1 MLLKFSLFYLSSPN
15 ARHRFAAFS
24 ISMTGIILSIVIV
37 SRRRI
42 IIRRRMRPDE
52 VLFSSFLPGNV
63 IFGKTYLLFLSSNH
77 ALRGPSF
84 CSLSLS
90 SSSVSSLDGI
100 AKVNK
105 SEAARTRASPFAFAA
120 SSPKAPTCSRSWKS
134 SSSDGSWSVEPR
146 YLLGLLHLL
155 YGRRR
160 RHIRICCCSELKKN

>member
-15 ARHRFAAFS
+15 ARYRFAAFS

-42 IIRRRMRPDE
+42 IIRRRMRRRGVVFFLLRKRHLWQDVFVVYRRTTRFE
-52 VLFSSFLPGNV
+52 DRAFVLSPCRAR
-63 IFGKTYLLFLSSNH
+63 LF
-77 ALRGPSF
+77 P
-84 CSLSLS
+84 
-90 SSSVSSLDGI
+90 LDGI

-105 SEAARTRASPFAFAA
+105 SEAARTRASPFFRGFLDQDADVIVPGRARLRTVRG
-120 SSPKAPTCSRSWKS
+120 P
-134 SSSDGSWSVEPR
+134 VEPR
-146 YLLGLLHLL
+146 YLHLGLLHLL